1 MRKDPALTYQ
11 GALQILGHRDQ
22 RWLKRIDLLLGGAI
36 LAAGAASLINPIAS
50 VAAFAAIWGWIDQKN
65 EAIRLVQEALDG
77 LPARLR
83 VTAGL
88 ERRQLVI
95 AAHSTLVVAAY
106 VEVLR
111 EELGDKH
118 DLDLTEKVMANLAE
132 PGAEFLYRVEVP
144 APSARHGFVEN
155 QVLVNRWLRELDA
168 RLHRF
173 VIGLTKGDLLVPDFT
188 FSATERYVSHYTR
201 LAATVPEFRIWAELG
216 EHAATRTEVRGLG
229 EDASRCC

>member
-118 DLDLTEKVMANLAE
+118 DLDLAEKVMANLAE
-132 PGAEFLYRVEVP
+132 PGGGISVPRRGARAVGPARVRREPSVGEPVAERAGRSVTPVRDRAYQGGL
-144 APSARHGFVEN
+144 ARP
-155 QVLVNRWLRELDA
+155 
-168 RLHRF
+168 RLH
-173 VIGLTKGDLLVPDFT
+173 
-188 FSATERYVSHYTR
+188 
-201 LAATVPEFRIWAELG
+201 
-216 EHAATRTEVRGLG
+216 
-229 EDASRCC
+229 